1 MNTTFI
7 RLTFVIFIIT
17 IVYAVNVN
25 APTRKLHA
33 RESPKHATVAKE
45 NLIEN
50 QKLSTT
56 EDFHSTDSFDYDEG
70 DYDNEGDDD
79 GDGDTAEGATDA
91 EDITERPT
99 GNRRNKKGKKYVGIS
114 YFWGRWEKWSRCTTS
129 CVQTRRRV
137 CVKRILNSTQ
147 SEPEDIS
154 FYPDPKLNQTG
165 CLGLT
170 KKFRLCKDDRCSDP
184 HTVEMLNDQCSQFNR
199 IIIRGRYYKW
209 EAAQDDHNECVLHCK
224 VKDSDMVMNMNKWV
238 TDGTPC
244 HKPSIYYTHSYRRK
258 AVCVEGI
265 CKAVHSTGAIR
276 PSTTK
281 DTEERCGSVL
291 CQKVNEIF
299 SQTKLS
305 NGYNY
310 ITTIP
315 AGAMNLT
322 IHAMAKSNNLIALKT
337 KDDKYI
343 VNGNNRPSEGGFFEY
358 NDDTF
363 DYNKEAGMIKAKGP
377 LNSPI
382 VLMLLVS
389 ELNPGIQYSYMLPV
403 PSATITEPE
412 EIQSQWNE
420 LGQPL
425 DEIDEN
431 SVKTPYEARARERRK
446 RKYAWELLG
455 FGPCSRTCG
464 PGKQSPIF
472 RCTRETDSKETV
484 KRYYS
489 PKRCANLEKETF
501 LPTIYLCSHG
511 LCPAYWKQGDFG
523 DCECSSGSTEG
534 YKHREVLCYQENI
547 NGTHVQVEERKCSD
561 IKPAAKER
569 CNCKKPK
576 LYTRNVEKSSQMYA
590 RVIGSPTTIRNIMS
604 KRHTHSNTSIS
615 TSLKRNYR
623 EDKAGVWLM
632 SDWNKQCSRDCI
644 YSYEHRTIHCDRTA
658 PYVDPCDPVT
668 QPEAK
673 RSCTSHSKTCRRG
686 MWFASEW
693 SKCAGDCMNRRRTR
707 MVLCVVEGFVVDIKQ
722 CDPKTKPI
730 EATICAT
737 KDNVFC
743 GPKWHYSEWSECSR
757 SCGEGVQRRYAKCL
771 EFDWKL
777 KEMTESNKCKY
788 LEREP
793 VYGTCNMA
801 NCEELRVA
809 AHNAASLTPSAAANG
824 ADNAIAVHT
833 KGNAAA
839 AADSLQG
846 LGDGIER
853 YEYEYEGDELV
864 ETTADVDADADD
876 AGIDE
881 YIYQDL
887 SGGNEKIVIASAPKV
902 LQNCREEL
910 NNCKRINRE
919 RLCKV
924 DYYKKYCCLTC
935 HGYY

>member
-1 MNTTFI
+1 MWKFC
-7 RLTFVIFIIT
+7 IFF
-17 IVYAVNVN
+17 
-25 APTRKLHA
+25 L
-33 RESPKHATVAKE
+33 
-45 NLIEN
+45 L
-50 QKLSTT
+50 
-56 EDFHSTDSFDYDEG
+56 
-70 DYDNEGDDD
+70 
-79 GDGDTAEGATDA
+79 
-91 EDITERPT
+91 
-99 GNRRNKKGKKYVGIS
+99 
-114 YFWGRWEKWSRCTTS
+114 
-129 CVQTRRRV
+129 
-137 CVKRILNSTQ
+137 
-147 SEPEDIS
+147 
-154 FYPDPKLNQTG
+154 
-165 CLGLT
+165 
-170 KKFRLCKDDRCSDP
+170 
-184 HTVEMLNDQCSQFNR
+184 
-199 IIIRGRYYKW
+199 
-209 EAAQDDHNECVLHCK
+209 
-224 VKDSDMVMNMNKWV
+224 
-238 TDGTPC
+238 
-244 HKPSIYYTHSYRRK
+244 
-258 AVCVEGI
+258 
-265 CKAVHSTGAIR
+265 AVHSTGAIR

-281 DTEERCGSVL
+281 DTQERCGSIL
-291 CQKVNEIF
+291 CRKVNEIF
-299 SQTKLS
+299 SQSKLTH
-305 NGYNY
+305 GYNY

-358 NDDTF
+358 NDDTY
-363 DYNKEAGMIKAKGP
+363 DYNKEASMIKAKGP
-377 LNSPI
+377 LNSPV
-382 VLMLLVS
+382 VLMLMVS
-389 ELNPGIQYSYMLPV
+389 ELNPGIQYSYLLPV

-412 EIQSQWNE
+412 ELQSQWNE

-425 DEIDEN
+425 DEIEEN
-431 SVKTPYEARARERRK
+431 SVKSPYESRAKEKRK

-501 LPTIYLCSHG
+501 LPTIYQCSHG
-511 LCPAYWKQGDFG
+511 LCPPYWKLGEFG
-523 DCECSSGSTEG
+523 ECECVGGFTEG
-534 YKHREVLCYQENI
+534 YKRREVFCYQENI
-547 NGTHVQVEERKCSD
+547 NGTHVQMDEEKCEEAR
-561 IKPAAKER
+561 PAAMER

-576 LYTRNVEKSSQMYA
+576 IYARNVEKSSQMYA
-590 RVIGSPTTIRNIMS
+590 RVIGSPTTIRNVLS
-604 KRHTHSNTSIS
+604 KRHTHSNTSLS

-632 SDWNKQCSRDCI
+632 SDWNHQCTRDCI
-644 YSYEHRTIHCDRTA
+644 YNYEHRTIHCDRTA
-658 PYVDPCDPVT
+658 PYVDPCDPLT
-668 QPEAK
+668 QPEPK
-673 RSCTSHSKTCRRG
+673 RTCTNHSKSCRRG
-686 MWFASEW
+686 MWFASDW

-707 MVLCVVEGFVVDIKQ
+707 MILCVMDGFVVDMKQ
-722 CDPKTKPI
+722 CDPKTKPV

-737 KDNVFC
+737 KDNAFC

-771 EFDWKL
+771 EYDWKL

-793 VYGTCNMA
+793 VYGTCHMA

-809 AHNAASLTPSAAANG
+809 AHHHHQHHTPASSATNAKL
-824 ADNAIAVHT
+824 DNAVAVHT
-833 KGNAAA
+833 RGGSNGPTAVASPA
-839 AADSLQG
+839 SG
-846 LGDGIER
+846 PGDGSER
-853 YEYEYEGDELV
+853 IEYEYDGEEVLGYDTGEPDE
-864 ETTADVDADADD
+864 
-876 AGIDE
+876 GIDE

-887 SGGNEKIVIASAPKV
+887 SSGNEKIVIASAPKV